1 MLSGVSLGGAVLGT
15 LAFVA
20 TAVTT
25 VVIELVE
32 RDNVRRKIDKA
43 VEVASG
49 PPPTFAD
56 LKAMK
61 GTEQGELQLMMH
73 VMTAFDQYAPGGPL
87 HNIAQGHPVPVGD
100 TAYLPD

>member
-1 MLSGVSLGGAVLGT
+1 MLSGVSLGGAVVGA

-25 VVIELVE
+25 IAMELVD
-32 RDNVRRKIDKA
+32 RDNVRRKINSA
-43 VEVASG
+43 VETAQG

-61 GTEQGELQLMMH
+61 ATEQGELQLMMH

-87 HNIAQGHPVPVGD
+87 HNIAQGGPVPVVD